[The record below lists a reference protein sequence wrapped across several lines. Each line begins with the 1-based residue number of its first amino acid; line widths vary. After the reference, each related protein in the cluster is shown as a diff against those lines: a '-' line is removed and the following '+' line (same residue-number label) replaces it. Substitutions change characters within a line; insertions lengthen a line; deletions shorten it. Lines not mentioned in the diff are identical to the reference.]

1 VSPVSSSSDHP
12 PSVSKG
18 MIRRLIR
25 RVADARGV
33 GRPQR
38 QSRSAYGHD
47 LSGFES
53 SPSFAAFES
62 VLVVSSEESLSS
74 QVMRCI

>member
-1 VSPVSSSSDHP
+1 
-12 PSVSKG
+12 

-25 RVADARGV
+25 RVADADS
-33 GRPQR
+33 QR
-38 QSRSAYGHD
+38 CWQASKASRSAYGHD
-47 LSGFES
+47 LCGFEL

-74 QVMRCI
+74 QVKRCL